1 MNPTKLENLMFII
14 VVTSPF
20 VLLVVQYLENVGIL

>member
-1 MNPTKLENLMFII
+1 MNPHKLENVAFVI

-20 VLLVVQYLENVGIL
+20 VLLVIQYLENVGIL

>member
-1 MNPTKLENLMFII
+1 MNLEKLADLLF
-14 VVTSPF
+14 VTLLTSPF